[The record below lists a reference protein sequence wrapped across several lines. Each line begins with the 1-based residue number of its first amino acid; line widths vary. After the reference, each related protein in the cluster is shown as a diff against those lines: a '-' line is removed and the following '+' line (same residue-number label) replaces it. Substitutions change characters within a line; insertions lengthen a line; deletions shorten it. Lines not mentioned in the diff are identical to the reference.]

1 MLCGRLA
8 TTKEYK
14 VKRGMEGTF
23 MAEIKLIRVDFR
35 LIHGQVITRW
45 LKQTDANRIIV
56 IDNKLSKDPFM
67 SQVYVMAAPPG
78 VNVEMMSV
86 DEAAASWGKNQ
97 LGNGS
102 VLILFKTVS
111 TALEAAEKGV
121 PLKRLQI
128 GGLGAGPGRKVV
140 YNQITLNKEDAEKL
154 QTLSDAGTKVF
165 FQTVPEETAASL
177 EDILKKI

>member
-1 MLCGRLA
+1 
-8 TTKEYK
+8 
-14 VKRGMEGTF
+14 
-23 MAEIKLIRVDFR
+23 MAEIKLVRVDFR

-45 LKQTDANRIIV
+45 LKQTNANRIIV

-78 VNVEMMSV
+78 INVEMMSV
-86 DEAAASWGKNQ
+86 DEAAASWGKNE

-102 VLILFKTVS
+102 LLMLFKTVS
-111 TALEAAEKGV
+111 AALEALEKGI

-154 QTLSDAGTKVF
+154 QKISDTGTDVF
-165 FQTVPEETAASL
+165 FQTVPEETSASL
-177 EDILKKI
+177 ENIIKKL

>member
-1 MLCGRLA
+1 
-8 TTKEYK
+8 
-14 VKRGMEGTF
+14 
-23 MAEIKLIRVDFR
+23 MAEIKLVRVDFR

-45 LKQTDANRIIV
+45 LKQTNANRIIV

-78 VNVEMMSV
+78 INVEMMSV
-86 DEAAASWGKNQ
+86 DEAAASWAKNE

-102 VLILFKTVS
+102 LLILFKTVS
-111 TALEAAEKGV
+111 AALEALEKGI
-121 PLKRLQI
+121 PFKRLQI

-154 QTLSDAGTKVF
+154 QKISDAGTEVF
-165 FQTVPEETAASL
+165 FQTVPEETSASL
-177 EDILKKI
+177 ENIIKKL

>member
-1 MLCGRLA
+1 
-8 TTKEYK
+8 
-14 VKRGMEGTF
+14 
-23 MAEIKLIRVDFR
+23 MAEIKLVRVDFR

-45 LKQTDANRIIV
+45 LKQTNANRIIV

-67 SQVYVMAAPPG
+67 SQVYVLAAPPG
-78 VNVEMMSV
+78 INVEMISV
-86 DEAAASWGKNQ
+86 DEAATSWAKNE

-111 TALEAAEKGV
+111 TALEASEKGI

-140 YNQITLNKEDAEKL
+140 YNQITLNDDDAEKL
-154 QTLSDAGTKVF
+154 QKISAAGSEIF

-177 EDILKKI
+177 KDILKKM

>member
-1 MLCGRLA
+1 
-8 TTKEYK
+8 
-14 VKRGMEGTF
+14 
-23 MAEIKLIRVDFR
+23 MAEIKLVRVDFR

-45 LKQTDANRIIV
+45 LKQTNANRIIV

-78 VNVEMMSV
+78 INVEMMSV
-86 DEAAASWGKNQ
+86 DEAAASWVKNE

-102 VLILFKTVS
+102 LLMLFKTVS
-111 TALEAAEKGV
+111 TALEALEKGI

-154 QTLSDAGTKVF
+154 QKISDVGTDVF
-165 FQTVPEETAASL
+165 FQTVPEETSASL
-177 EDILKKI
+177 ENIIKKL

>member
-1 MLCGRLA
+1 
-8 TTKEYK
+8 
-14 VKRGMEGTF
+14 
-23 MAEIKLIRVDFR
+23 MAEIKLVRVDFR

-45 LKQTDANRIIV
+45 LKQTNANRIIV

-67 SQVYVMAAPPG
+67 SQVYVLAAPPG
-78 VNVEMMSV
+78 VNVEMISV
-86 DEAAASWGKNQ
+86 DEAATSWAKNE

-111 TALEAAEKGV
+111 TALEALEKGI

-140 YNQITLNKEDAEKL
+140 YNQITLNDGDAEKL
-154 QTLSDAGTKVF
+154 QEISAAGSEIF
-165 FQTVPEETAASL
+165 FQTVPEETSVSL
-177 EDILKKI
+177 KDILKKM